1 MSNYRRLISYI
12 YAYEGGIKG
21 KNIGFAKI
29 EARNG
34 QCKIQVSVK
43 KVYVGNNDMGVYL
56 LAGSDQILLGKIFIR
71 NGAGEFRAV
80 VSAGNVENSG
90 WSMDQCYGLSIHS
103 VEDSWQAYTTIWDD
117 AVTQAAEL
125 QPGETV
131 ELDTVEHAAQLE
143 LDEVTSENVEVEHMA
158 QIPDASISEETVNQM
173 AMEHKSSIVEEIE
186 AEIQAQSEA
195 DEQEAQEIQEAQEMK
210 RAQEVQQMQRAQ
222 AMQRAQTMQN
232 LWSRQRPPQEPQ
244 KVQRPQ
250 DMQPQVVQRPEPN
263 VEETPAAEI
272 PQPIMADQILR
283 PNMEPSQPQAPDTT
297 ADRSI
302 APEPEAVR
310 PEFSQPETPQPQA
323 PVNQAPVNQTPVNQT
338 PVNQTPVNPAPAG
351 MENWEFFNRLE
362 REERES
368 GQPDRLWQHFR
379 KTYPK
384 IQAFDYANGCE
395 ILMVKPQDIG
405 LLPRETWTYGNNS
418 FLLHGY
424 YSYRYLILVKL
435 NNPEGNPRYLL
446 GVPGHYYSNEKYM
459 ASMFGFPN
467 FVLSKLQ
474 PAGDVRFGY
483 WYTDINMGNQ

>member
-1 MSNYRRLISYI
+1 
-12 YAYEGGIKG
+12 
-21 KNIGFAKI
+21 
-29 EARNG
+29 
-34 QCKIQVSVK
+34 
-43 KVYVGNNDMGVYL
+43 
-56 LAGSDQILLGKIFIR
+56 
-71 NGAGEFRAV
+71 
-80 VSAGNVENSG
+80 
-90 WSMDQCYGLSIHS
+90 
-103 VEDSWQAYTTIWDD
+103 
-117 AVTQAAEL
+117 
-125 QPGETV
+125 
-131 ELDTVEHAAQLE
+131 
-143 LDEVTSENVEVEHMA
+143 
-158 QIPDASISEETVNQM
+158 
-173 AMEHKSSIVEEIE
+173 
-186 AEIQAQSEA
+186 
-195 DEQEAQEIQEAQEMK
+195 
-210 RAQEVQQMQRAQ
+210 
-222 AMQRAQTMQN
+222 
-232 LWSRQRPPQEPQ
+232 
-244 KVQRPQ
+244 
-250 DMQPQVVQRPEPN
+250 
-263 VEETPAAEI
+263 
-272 PQPIMADQILR
+272 MADQILR

>member
-1 MSNYRRLISYI
+1 MAGLCPIV
-12 YAYEGGIKG
+12 
-21 KNIGFAKI
+21 IGFRRSPFQLIQSRRKCGCYIQGAYGGRI
-29 EARNG
+29 TVVFFYYCVARLYHCG
-34 QCKIQVSVK
+34 DIGC
-43 KVYVGNNDMGVYL
+43 
-56 LAGSDQILLGKIFIR
+56 A
-71 NGAGEFRAV
+71 
-80 VSAGNVENSG
+80 
-90 WSMDQCYGLSIHS
+90 
-103 VEDSWQAYTTIWDD
+103 
-117 AVTQAAEL
+117 
-125 QPGETV
+125 
-131 ELDTVEHAAQLE
+131 
-143 LDEVTSENVEVEHMA
+143 
-158 QIPDASISEETVNQM
+158 
-173 AMEHKSSIVEEIE
+173 
-186 AEIQAQSEA
+186 
-195 DEQEAQEIQEAQEMK
+195 
-210 RAQEVQQMQRAQ
+210 
-222 AMQRAQTMQN
+222 
-232 LWSRQRPPQEPQ
+232 
-244 KVQRPQ
+244 
-250 DMQPQVVQRPEPN
+250 
-263 VEETPAAEI
+263 
-272 PQPIMADQILR
+272 PI
-283 PNMEPSQPQAPDTT
+283 N
-297 ADRSI
+297 
-302 APEPEAVR
+302 
-310 PEFSQPETPQPQA
+310 QA

-338 PVNQTPVNPAPAG
+338 PVNQAPVNQTPVNPAPAG

-474 PAGDVRFGY
+474 PAGDARFGY